1 MVDLLQHG
9 GVIGSFIQ
17 RRDALNMPPWAT
29 AGEVRAGSRLWYVGE
44 MAHPIQ
50 AKDGKRKRT
59 GTIRPSGAS
68 RIPTTPPHPVPG
80 GEYDR
85 DGFLYECP
93 VENFRHSR
101 IGTTLVSM
109 LVPHMRRRHGE
120 AALVTADVG
129 FYARR
134 EDRTQPPFVADLLV
148 SLTAGDIDA
157 PGTPPEEDRL
167 SYKLWQEPLPDLVL
181 EVVSPSS
188 RVRDTVTKPRR
199 YEALGI
205 PEYWVFDPAGSAVP
219 GGLQGRL
226 LIDGRYADVPPRPPG
241 PGEVPLR
248 TGATA
253 HWSGVLGLYLYAD
266 GKELRLHDPE
276 TGMLRTLEDTQRDLE
291 DAQRDLENTQR
302 TLEGAQR
309 ILEGAQRSLEDEKAA
324 RAAAEARAAALESR
338 LESLQRRT

>member
-1 MVDLLQHG
+1 
-9 GVIGSFIQ
+9 
-17 RRDALNMPPWAT
+17 
-29 AGEVRAGSRLWYVGE
+29 
-44 MAHPIQ
+44 MAHPVH
-50 AKDGKRKRT
+50 AKGGEREGR
-59 GTIRPSGAS
+59 GTVPPSRAS

-85 DGFLYECP
+85 EGFLYECP

-101 IGTTLVSM
+101 VGTTLVSM
-109 LVPHMRRRHGE
+109 LVPHMRRHHGE

-134 EDRTQPPFVADLLV
+134 EDRTLPPFVADLLV

-181 EVVSPSS
+181 EIVSPSS
-188 RVRDTVTKPRR
+188 RVRDTVAKPRR
-199 YEALGI
+199 YEALRI

-226 LIDGRYADVPPRPPG
+226 LIDGEYRDVPPSAPG
-241 PGEVPLR
+241 AGETPLPEG
-248 TGATA
+248 TTA
-253 HWSGVLGLYLYAD
+253 YWSGVLGLYLHAD

-276 TGMLRTLEDTQRDLE
+276 TGPLRSLEDTQRNLE
-291 DAQRDLENTQR
+291 DAQRNLED
-302 TLEGAQR
+302 AQR
-309 ILEGAQRSLEDEKAA
+309 NLEDAQRSLQEETAS
-324 RAAAEARAAALESR
+324 RTAAESRATALEAE
-338 LESLQRRT
+338 LEALRRRT

>member
-9 GVIGSFIQ
+9 GVISSFIQ
-17 RRDALNMPPWAT
+17 RRDTLNMPPWAT
-29 AGEVRAGSRLWYVGE
+29 ACEVRAGSRLWYVGE

-50 AKDGKRKRT
+50 AKDGKRKPT
-59 GTIRPSGAS
+59 GTIRPSGGP

-134 EDRTQPPFVADLLV
+134 EDRTRPPFVADLLV

-181 EVVSPSS
+181 EIVSPSS

-226 LIDGRYADVPPRPPG
+226 LIDDRYADVPPRTPG
-241 PGEVPLR
+241 PGEIPLR
-248 TGATA
+248 TGTRPTGAA
-253 HWSGVLGLYLYAD
+253 CSGFTCTLMARNCGCTTPKRACYAPS
-266 GKELRLHDPE
+266 KTPSAPSK
-276 TGMLRTLEDTQRDLE
+276 TPS
-291 DAQRDLENTQR
+291 A
-302 TLEGAQR
+302 A
-309 ILEGAQRSLEDEKAA
+309 SKALS
-324 RAAAEARAAALESR
+324 AASKAPSAASTTPSAASMT
-338 LESLQRRT
+338 RRRPAPPPRPVRPPWN

>member
-1 MVDLLQHG
+1 
-9 GVIGSFIQ
+9 
-17 RRDALNMPPWAT
+17 MPPWAT

-248 TGATA
+248 AGATA

-276 TGMLRTLEDTQRDLE
+276 TGMLRTLEDAQRDLE
-291 DAQRDLENTQR
+291 DAQRNLEDAQR
-302 TLEGAQR
+302 T
-309 ILEGAQRSLEDEKAA
+309 LEGAQRSLEDEKAA